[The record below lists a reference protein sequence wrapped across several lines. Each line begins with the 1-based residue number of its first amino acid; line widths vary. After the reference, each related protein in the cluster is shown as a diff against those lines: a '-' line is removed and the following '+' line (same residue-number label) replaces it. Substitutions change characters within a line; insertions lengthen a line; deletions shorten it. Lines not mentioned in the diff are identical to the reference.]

1 MPTFNPLRMAKRQL
15 KAYTPVLTTSEDDDD
30 WVDEDKVSAN
40 GDDSDWNSAHS
51 GSTLSSRETSGSH
64 EPMLR
69 EKSPPWGRSR
79 GASRAYQ
86 YRKYRRF
93 SRRFGCILGTTL
105 IIFILI
111 LTELSYNSTRNV
123 ANGVGTPPPPPPVWE
138 QFPFLKRYH
147 GGIRTLVPRSQN
159 VPEYP
164 TGDEYV
170 PSIDPSQEEQPRLVK
185 RQEIDAVS
193 AEKLSP
199 AHSPIPP
206 SQKFDPFA
214 NIQHEDFTNQYAA
227 PKQCFIDAEGKQRV
241 PQLRVYNGVPQ
252 GTPVNVMGSY
262 EIFGLRDDIC
272 FERFGRLGAYG
283 LGYSR
288 KYGGSGA
295 SLGGDREGADAVWEE
310 DGEIDYRKIN
320 WKNAQ
325 KRCIDKNSHRFKTTS
340 PDIGQDS
347 KSPALVEKLS
357 PSSDKRD
364 LNDKVDGSSL
374 SKSTP
379 GGKKLLPRT
388 AVIVRTWNDFQ
399 YDEEDLLYL
408 RAIVSE
414 LSIASGAEY
423 ELHFLIHVKDNDLPI
438 WSNKEE
444 YQRVMNESLPAEFQG
459 MGTLWSERQMGLLYG
474 GLAESFYRGLPVHG
488 VYRSTYMPMQ
498 YFAQEHPEYDFFWH
512 WEMDIR
518 YTGHFYHLFDK
529 VSKWAKQQPRKG
541 LWERNSRFYVPA
553 EHGSWEDFKQM
564 VRVQTEHGTANSNN
578 FFTNKLPSA
587 DPNNPNAPAQKPE
600 IPIWG
605 PELPSSDS
613 IDLFNDPRPQGTY
626 ASDKYEWGVGEDADF
641 ITFNPL
647 FDPQGTNWILADDV
661 TGYETPVQEIP
672 RRTAIITASRLSKRL
687 LDTMHRE
694 TGTHRHTM
702 FSEMW
707 PGSCALHHGLKAV
720 YAPHPVF
727 IDRRWPTSYL
737 AATFNGGRNGA
748 AGGARTSVFSDERQH
763 NFKGTTWY
771 YDAGFS
777 PNLWKR
783 WLGYK
788 VDNDGGEQYEL
799 SGEGR
804 MCLPAMLLHPVKQV
818 DLVIEK
824 SEDEYV
830 EETGEDVMGPDA

>member
-1 MPTFNPLRMAKRQL
+1 MPTFNPLRIAKRQIQ
-15 KAYTPVLTTSEDDDD
+15 AYTPILTTEEDDE
-30 WVDEDKVSAN
+30 WVDEEYAN

-51 GSTLSSRETSGSH
+51 SSTLSSRETSASH

-69 EKSPPWGRSR
+69 EKSPYRGRSR
-79 GASRAYQ
+79 GQSRAYQ
-86 YRKYRRF
+86 YRNYRRF
-93 SRRFGCILGTTL
+93 SRRFACILATTL
-105 IIFILI
+105 IVFILT
-111 LTELSYNSTRNV
+111 LTELSYNSARNV
-123 ANGVGTPPPPPPVWE
+123 EQGIGTPPPPPPVWE

-164 TGDEYV
+164 TGDEDIPKV
-170 PSIDPSQEEQPRLVK
+170 DPSQEEQPRRVK
-185 RQEIDAVS
+185 RQEIDAIS
-193 AEKLSP
+193 PENLSP
-199 AHSPIPP
+199 THSPVPP
-206 SQKFDPFA
+206 SQEFDPYKDL
-214 NIQHEDFTNQYAA
+214 QHEDISDGYAP
-227 PKQCFIDAEGKQRV
+227 PKQCFIDAEEEQRA
-241 PQLRVYNGVPQ
+241 PPLRVYNGVPQ

-272 FERFGRLGAYG
+272 FERFGRLGPYG

-288 KYGGSGA
+288 KYGGSGT
-295 SLGGDREGADAVWEE
+295 SLDGDREGADAVWER
-310 DGEIDYRKIN
+310 DGEIDYRKIS
-320 WKNAQ
+320 WKDAQ
-325 KRCIDKNSHRFKTTS
+325 ERCVKKNSYRFKELDQDALSLVPSLKSISTLEER
-340 PDIGQDS
+340 DINDE
-347 KSPALVEKLS
+347 VDV
-357 PSSDKRD
+357 SSH
-364 LNDKVDGSSL
+364 
-374 SKSTP
+374 STP
-379 GGKKLLPRT
+379 VSNSKKLLSRT
-388 AVIVRTWNDFQ
+388 AVIVRTWSDFQ

-408 RAIVSE
+408 RALVSE
-414 LSIASGAEY
+414 LAIASGAEY

-438 WSNKEE
+438 WSDKSE
-444 YQRVMNESLPAEFQG
+444 YNRVLNESLPEEFRC
-459 MGTLWSERQMGLLYG
+459 MGTLWTERQMSLFYG
-474 GLAESFYRGLPVHG
+474 GLAETFYRNLPVHG

-498 YFAQEHPEYDFFWH
+498 HFAQHHPEYDFFWH

-553 EHGSWEDFKQM
+553 EHGSWDDFRQM
-564 VRVQTEHGTANSNN
+564 VRVQTEHGTSTSNN
-578 FFTNKLPSA
+578 IWADKLPSA
-587 DPNNPNAPAQKPE
+587 DPHNPNAADQKPE
-600 IPIWG
+600 VPIWG
-605 PELPSSDS
+605 PEPPP
-613 IDLFNDPRPQGTY
+613 NDPLDINSDPHPRVIY
-626 ASDKYEWGVGEDADF
+626 NADKYEWGVGEDADF

-647 FDPQGTNWILADDV
+647 FDPQGTNWILADDL
-661 TGYETPVQEIP
+661 TGYETPNLAVP
-672 RRTAIITASRLSKRL
+672 RRTAIITASRLSRRL

-694 TGTHRHTM
+694 TSLHRHTM

-707 PGSCALHHGLKAV
+707 PGSAALHHGLKAV

-771 YDAGFS
+771 YDAGFA

-830 EETGEDVMGPDA
+830 EENGEDVMGPDA